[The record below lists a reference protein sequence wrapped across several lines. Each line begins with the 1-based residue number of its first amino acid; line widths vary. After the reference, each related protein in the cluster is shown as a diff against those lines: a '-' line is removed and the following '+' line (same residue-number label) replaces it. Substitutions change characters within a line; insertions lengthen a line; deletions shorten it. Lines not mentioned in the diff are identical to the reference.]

1 MLNVPRSWVY
11 AMTDPATLMRDYDLA
26 MDGAAEYQGTG
37 TMLRNRVVLFL
48 QPDLHIKHGAY
59 GIGCNRPLL
68 EPGTH

>member
-1 MLNVPRSWVY
+1 MLNVPSSWVY
-11 AMTDPATLMRDYDLA
+11 AMADPATLMRDYDLA

-37 TMLRNRVVLFL
+37 TMRNRVVLFL

-59 GIGCNRPLL
+59 GIGCGQPLF